1 VSFEFSGACFRGK
14 KSDELTSY
22 RNKAKQNSRINSSDI
37 SRDRRRCYEI
47 REAGK
52 NIHLDKLQLY
62 RAY

>member
-1 VSFEFSGACFRGK
+1 MSFEFSGACFRGK

-22 RNKAKQNSRINSSDI
+22 RNKAKQTHGSIRADI

-52 NIHLDKLQLY
+52 NIHLDKLQL
-62 RAY
+62 